1 MEKLIGKLVKV
12 NEDVVFLADE
22 HLGVVGIVIKVVD
35 KMEKWDAYKSHPEIL
50 QHLFNINEDSIY
62 GQDIMF
68 DIYIPSGEKLR
79 LFYNE
84 FTIME

>member
-1 MEKLIGKLVKV
+1 MKKLIGKLVKV
-12 NEDVVFLADE
+12 NEDVMFLSDE
-22 HLGVVGIVIKVVD
+22 HLGVLGIVTKVVD
-35 KMEKWDAYKSHPEIL
+35 KMEKWDAYRDHPKIL
-50 QHLFNINEDSIY
+50 QHLTSSDGLY

-68 DIYIPSGEKLR
+68 DILISSGEKLR

>member
-1 MEKLIGKLVKV
+1 MEKLVGKLVKV
-12 NEDVVFLADE
+12 NDDVVFLADE
-22 HLGVVGIVIKVVD
+22 HLGVLGIITKVVD
-35 KMEKWDAYKSHPEIL
+35 KMEKWDTYKDHPEIL
-50 QHLFNINEDSIY
+50 QHLFNINENSLY

-68 DIYIPSGEKLR
+68 DILISSGEKLR

>member
-1 MEKLIGKLVKV
+1 MEKLVGKLIKV

-22 HLGVVGIVIKVVD
+22 HLGVLGVVIRIVD
-35 KMEKWDAYKSHPEIL
+35 KMEKFEDYNAHPEIL
-50 QHLFNINEDSIY
+50 QHLIIEDSIY

-68 DIYIPSGEKLR
+68 DVYTSAGERLR